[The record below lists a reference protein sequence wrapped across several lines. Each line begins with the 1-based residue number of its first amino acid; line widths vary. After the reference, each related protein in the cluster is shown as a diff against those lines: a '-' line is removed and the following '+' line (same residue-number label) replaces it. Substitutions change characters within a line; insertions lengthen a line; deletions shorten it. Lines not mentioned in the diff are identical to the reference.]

1 MNQLLWGVYEKEP
14 FFMTISNVYQLKII
28 RELLKLT
35 GFFLNHQIGR
45 LGFCVLLTK
54 TSTTDTRASLFTDI
68 IPSDYYISYLIS

>member
-28 RELLKLT
+28 RELQLT

-54 TSTTDTRASLFTDI
+54 TSTTDTREHHYLLTSYQVI
-68 IPSDYYISYLIS
+68 IIFPT